1 MDEKMGKL
9 MERHLVEQMEDKLAY
24 CSVGMR
30 VDEMGVHWVG
40 LLVADSVYTKVAL
53 MVYSLVDW
61 MAEWMEYNSVDSMVA
76 M

>member
-1 MDEKMGKL
+1 

-24 CSVGMR
+24 CSVDMR

-61 MAEWMEYNSVDSMVA
+61 MAESMEYNSVDSMVA